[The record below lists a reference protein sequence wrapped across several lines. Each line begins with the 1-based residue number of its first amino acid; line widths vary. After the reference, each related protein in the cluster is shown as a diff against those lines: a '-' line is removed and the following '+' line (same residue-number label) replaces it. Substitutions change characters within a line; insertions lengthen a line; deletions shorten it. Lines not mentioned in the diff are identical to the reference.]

1 MDSREEEDD
10 LEVMVLL
17 LMLSISF
24 KANASMETIL
34 SLEASI
40 FFSFANLSFDDDEFV
55 VLFEVVVDV
64 ENLFISFCRCILESD
79 DGGEDKEV

>member
-40 FFSFANLSFDDDEFV
+40 FFSFANLSFDDEFV

-79 DGGEDKEV
+79 DGGEDKEE